1 MGRCVATA
9 ALLVLIAGL
18 PAAAQGRSDRVAAWP
33 SSRAPKPLDARK
45 VPFPPYELRTL
56 ANGLRVVA
64 VPHHEQPAVT
74 VRLLVRAGA
83 AQDPASRPGVA
94 SLLSSVLD
102 QGTTTRSASEIAD
115 AIDYVGGALGT
126 GAGVDLSFASA
137 VVMRGDF
144 DLALDLVADIARRPA
159 LAPEEIARQREQLL
173 SAQQVSAQD
182 PEFLADAVLE
192 RLVFGYHPYGAPSG
206 GTPESIAAITREDLV
221 AFHGTWFVPNN
232 AILAV
237 VGDLTTAEA
246 FAGAERA
253 FGSWAQKDLPAATFP
268 EPPPATR
275 RVVLV
280 DRPGA
285 VQTEIRVGNVAIPRD
300 HPDHMALDLAIR
312 ILGGEGSNR
321 LQRVL
326 RSDRGLTY
334 GASVEASALR
344 ESGAIIGETDTRS
357 DKTGETLRHTVD
369 EFWRL
374 QREPVSEWELSSV
387 KAYISGNFPLG
398 IETPNA
404 IAQQVLSALHYGL
417 DLKEL
422 QEFPERVSG
431 VTVEDIQRVAR
442 LYLKPGRLSIA
453 LVGDASFVADQLRR
467 VGFSE
472 FEVIPIDR
480 LDLTAADFTRASPP
494 PVAAPR

>member
-1 MGRCVATA
+1 MGRRVATA

-206 GTPESIAAITREDLV
+206 GTPESIVAITREDLV

-253 FGSWAQKDLPAATFP
+253 FGSWAQRDLPAATFP

-357 DKTGETLRHTVD
+357 DKTGETLRLTVD

>member
-1 MGRCVATA
+1 
-9 ALLVLIAGL
+9 
-18 PAAAQGRSDRVAAWP
+18 
-33 SSRAPKPLDARK
+33 
-45 VPFPPYELRTL
+45 
-56 ANGLRVVA
+56 
-64 VPHHEQPAVT
+64 
-74 VRLLVRAGA
+74 
-83 AQDPASRPGVA
+83 VA

-253 FGSWAQKDLPAATFP
+253 FGSWAQRDLPAATFP

-357 DKTGETLRHTVD
+357 DKTGETLRLTVD

>member
-1 MGRCVATA
+1 MGRLAAA

-18 PAAAQGRSDRVAAWP
+18 PAAAQGKSDRVAAWP

-94 SLLSSVLD
+94 NLLSSVLD
-102 QGTTTRSASEIAD
+102 QGTTSRSASEVAD
-115 AIDYVGGALGT
+115 AIDYVGGALAS
-126 GAGVDLSFASA
+126 GAGVDLSFISA

-144 DLALDLVADIARRPA
+144 DLALDLVADVARRPA
-159 LAPEEIARQREQLL
+159 LDPEEITRQREQLL

-237 VGDLTTAEA
+237 VGDLTATEA

-253 FGSWAQKDLPAATFP
+253 FGSWTRRDLPAAAFP

-300 HPDHMALDLAIR
+300 HPDHMALELAIR

-357 DKTGETLRHTVD
+357 DKTGETLRLTVD

-422 QEFPERVSG
+422 QEFPERVNG

-453 LVGDASFVADQLRR
+453 LVGDASLVADQLRR

-480 LDLTAADFTRASPP
+480 LDLTAVDFTRASPP
-494 PVAAPR
+494 PAAAPR

>member
-1 MGRCVATA
+1 MRWLAAAATA
-9 ALLVLIAGL
+9 VAVLAGV
-18 PAAAQGRSDRVAAWP
+18 PAAAQENSPRWKAWP
-33 SSRAPKPLDARK
+33 GSRMPKPLDARQ

-83 AQDPASRPGVA
+83 AQDPAGRPGVA
-94 SLLSSVLD
+94 TLLAAVLD
-102 QGTTTRSASEIAD
+102 QGTSTRTASEIAD

-126 GAGVDLSFASA
+126 GAGMDLSFVNA
-137 VVMRGDF
+137 VVTRDDF
-144 DLALDLVADIARRPA
+144 DLALDLVADVARRPA
-159 LAPEEIARQREQLL
+159 LDPEEIARQREQLL

-192 RLVFGYHPYGAPSG
+192 RLVFGYHPYGVPSG
-206 GTPESIAAITREDLV
+206 GTPQSVAAITREDLA

-253 FGSWAQKDLPAATFP
+253 FGSWARKDVPAGTFP

-285 VQTEIRVGNVAIPRD
+285 VQTEIRVGNVAIPRNHRD
-300 HPDHMALDLAIR
+300 YMALDLAIR

-326 RSDRGLTY
+326 RSERGLTY
-334 GASVEASALR
+334 GASVEASGLL
-344 ESGAIIGETDTRS
+344 ESGLVVGETDTRS
-357 DKTGETLRHTVD
+357 DKTGETLRLTVD

-387 KAYISGNFPLG
+387 QAYIAGNFPIG

-404 IAQQVLSALHYGL
+404 IAQQILSALHYGI

-422 QEFPERVSG
+422 QEFRDRVNG
-431 VTVEDIQRVAR
+431 VTVDDIQRVAR

-453 LVGDASFVADQLRR
+453 LVGDAGLVADQLRR
-467 VGFSE
+467 VGFNE
-472 FEVIPIDR
+472 FEVIGIDR
-480 LDLTAADFTRASPP
+480 LDLTAADFKRATPP
-494 PVAAPR
+494 PAAAPR

>member
-1 MGRCVATA
+1 MGRRVAAA

-357 DKTGETLRHTVD
+357 DKTGETLRLTVD

>member
-206 GTPESIAAITREDLV
+206 GTPESIVAITREDLV

-357 DKTGETLRHTVD
+357 DKTGETLRLTVD